1 MFTNLPRAL
10 CLAGLM
16 LHVIVLFTTGC
27 GRTTPLSPDQKVA
40 AREVAKLVPP
50 GTTEARAR
58 RVLGDRG
65 FTLSRLSTDHATNHL
80 IIATY
85 TKGDLMWQVG
95 LIIVDARVAATSVTV
110 TDFSVVSR

>member
-1 MFTNLPRAL
+1 MLTKLPRVP
-10 CLAGLM
+10 CLVGLM
-16 LHVIVLFTTGC
+16 LHVVVLFTAGC
-27 GRTTPLSPDQKVA
+27 GRAGPLSPDQKVA
-40 AREVAKLVPP
+40 ARQMEQLIPR

-80 IIATY
+80 LIATS

-95 LIIVDARVAATSVTV
+95 LIIVDARVAASSVTV
-110 TDFSVVSR
+110 TDYSAGAK